1 MSDTID
7 AALPTTPTTSGRV
20 IGCGGRGSDDLVG
33 ARVARFRGGLGEGGR
48 SRRSIT
54 SSTIA
59 SSLAILVGRR
69 IASRT
74 RRREAGRLVALWRA
88 SRTSFSRPLYFDSSW
103 P

>member
-1 MSDTID
+1 MSETID
-7 AALPTTPTTSGRV
+7 ATLPTTPKTSGRV
-20 IGCGGRGSDDLVG
+20 IACGGRGGDDLEDG
-33 ARVARFRGGLGEGGR
+33 CVARFRVGLGEGGR

-59 SSLAILVGRR
+59 SSLTIFVGRR

-74 RRREAGRLVALWRA
+74 RRKEVGRFVALWRA

-103 P
+103 R